1 MPEPDLVLLHPPSVY
16 DFRQETILYGP
27 LADFAPAPLA
37 LEIFPLG
44 YVSLAEFLEHAGY
57 SVHLLNLAR
66 HMLDDAQFDAE
77 KAIADLNP
85 IAFGIDFHW
94 LSHAQGALAVAQI
107 VKALHPKTPIILEG
121 LAATY
126 YHYELIDYP
135 QVDYVLRGGS
145 TERSMLQ
152 FLECLSRVGTP
163 DQVPGLTWRT
173 GSGQVVNNL
182 AEPPPAS
189 LDDLAFRGN
198 NSSLHYQRDYPVAVG
213 LMARGCIHNCL
224 TCGGSAYA
232 YQRVH
237 GHQTPSYRSPEA
249 LARDLQSAR
258 GYDNGSVYVP
268 CDITQAGMDYA
279 YRFLQ
284 AMRDFPKLIYI
295 DLLRPIPRKFLQ
307 DMTDAL
313 PHLALQIPMGSH
325 DPRVRQAMGK
335 DYSNSAIE
343 KTIEDALSLGCE
355 CLSLRFTIGLP
366 HQDHDSVIATVAYCD
381 DLLARFGASGR
392 LQPFIA
398 PLAPFLDPGSIA
410 FEEPERNGYRL
421 LFCSLEDHRR
431 ALLASTWKYVLNYET
446 EWMTGDDLVRATYD
460 ATVLM
465 AILRAKYGLIP
476 DEAAEAIESLVNE
489 TRRLMAEVEHALACR
504 NSERLQDTLRALK
517 PEIDAVNFAGSWKSN
532 LRSVESSCQ
541 GQPTELRRKGPRKG
555 MQKVWGLLKAWKNR
569 RQAVASSLN
578 SKVPPIRASSPWYR
592 PPPI

>member
-1 MPEPDLVLLHPPSVY
+1 
-16 DFRQETILYGP
+16 
-27 LADFAPAPLA
+27 
-37 LEIFPLG
+37 
-44 YVSLAEFLEHAGY
+44 
-57 SVHLLNLAR
+57 
-66 HMLDDAQFDAE
+66 
-77 KAIADLNP
+77 
-85 IAFGIDFHW
+85 
-94 LSHAQGALAVAQI
+94 VAQI
-107 VKALHPKTPIILEG
+107 VKTLHPKTPIILEG

-126 YHYELIDYP
+126 YHRELIDYP
-135 QVDYVLRGGS
+135 QVDYILCGDS
-145 TERSMLQ
+145 TEKPMLQ
-152 FLECLSRVGTP
+152 LLECLSRGGTP

-173 GSGQVVNNL
+173 GTGQVANNL
-182 AEPPPAS
+182 TEPPLAALDNVALPA
-189 LDDLAFRGN
+189 N
-198 NSSLHYQRDYPVAVG
+198 NSSLYYQKDYPAAVG

-224 TCGGSAYA
+224 TCCGSAYA
-232 YQRVH
+232 YRRVH

-249 LARDLQSAR
+249 LARDLRSAR
-258 GYDNGSVYVP
+258 GYENGSVYVP

-295 DLLRPIPRKFLQ
+295 DLLQPIPRKFLQ

-325 DPRVRQAMGK
+325 DPQVRQAMGK
-335 DYSNSAIE
+335 DYSNPAIE

-366 HQDHDSVIATVAYCD
+366 RQDRDSVMATIAYCD

-446 EWMTGDDLVRATYD
+446 EWMTGDDIVRATYD
-460 ATVLM
+460 ATVAM
-465 AILRAKYGLIP
+465 AILRAKHGLIP
-476 DEAAEAIESLVNE
+476 GETAEEIESLVNE

-504 NSERLQDTLRALK
+504 DSERLQDTLRALK
-517 PEIDAVNFAGSWKSN
+517 PEIDAVNLAGSWKSN
-532 LRSVESSCQ
+532 LGSAESHCP
-541 GQPTELRRKGPRKG
+541 GRPTELRGKGPVEG
-555 MQKVWGLLKAWKNR
+555 MQKVWAFLSAWMNR
-569 RQAVASSLN
+569 RQAAPSSL
-578 SKVPPIRASSPWYR
+578 SPKVPPTRASSPWYR